1 MPGGYNEER
10 PKWELFSMAQPNNTL
25 TKLFMAPDYYRTRKG
40 FILYSVIKD
49 QLKFQQNGKKK

>member
-25 TKLFMAPDYYRTRKG
+25 TKLFMVPDYYRTRKG